1 MSAPHSKMSSARALS
16 LLLLLSGAALGAVP
30 KTKAK
35 APPSAS
41 ASALAAAS
49 SGAVPASSTST
60 GAAPAAS
67 SSASAPAASSG
78 SPPNADSCV
87 ERIPSGKDRPKF
99 TEGIDARALSG
110 HALTLE
116 VYVVHGKGET
126 VLPTGFHLLS
136 DSPEAKALEREGF
149 ALPDP
154 DGPAGPKLERTE
166 DGGSAKTRLRISI
179 IPLPPK
185 PGRHELVLPPLPI
198 TLSRASGEL
207 ITLCTAPHRVE
218 VEDPIANA
226 PNPEPHG
233 NPAARRQREI
243 WVAAKH
249 VVFAAL
255 IALAV
260 GAVLALLISQ
270 WLRRPKKLPPPP
282 PPRPPWD
289 IALEALHDIRH
300 AGLTREG
307 RFSEH
312 FDRVSDVLRRYL
324 GDRYGYDGLESTT
337 REALGSLRLITPAI
351 ADLGEIQTF
360 MRDADLVKFA
370 QLTPSEGECLDLLA
384 RAEHI
389 VTRTIDI
396 APVAPA
402 IATEIQDDV
411 ADGATDEASSR
422 APDGND
428 GNDGGTP

>member
-1 MSAPHSKMSSARALS
+1 
-16 LLLLLSGAALGAVP
+16 
-30 KTKAK
+30 
-35 APPSAS
+35 
-41 ASALAAAS
+41 
-49 SGAVPASSTST
+49 
-60 GAAPAAS
+60 
-67 SSASAPAASSG
+67 
-78 SPPNADSCV
+78 
-87 ERIPSGKDRPKF
+87 
-99 TEGIDARALSG
+99 
-110 HALTLE
+110 
-116 VYVVHGKGET
+116 

-154 DGPAGPKLERTE
+154 DGPSGPKLERTE
-166 DGGSAKTRLRISI
+166 ADGNAKTRLLISV

-185 PGRHELVLPPLPI
+185 PGRHELILPPLPI
-198 TLSRASGEL
+198 TMSRASGEL
-207 ITLCTAPHRVE
+207 VTVCTASHAVE

-243 WVAAKH
+243 WTTAKH
-249 VVFAAL
+249 VVVATL

-260 GAVLALLISQ
+260 GALAALLISR

-289 IALEALHDIRH
+289 VALEALHDIRH

-307 RFSEH
+307 RFAEH

-351 ADLGEIQTF
+351 EDMGGIETF

-370 QLTPSEGECLDLLA
+370 QLTPSEGECADLLE

-389 VTRTIDI
+389 VTRTIVI

-402 IATEIQDDV
+402 IATEIPSDTADD
-411 ADGATDEASSR
+411 AAEQTSNEA
-422 APDGND
+422 PHDYD
-428 GNDGGTP
+428 DGGTP

>member
-1 MSAPHSKMSSARALS
+1 MNSSGRLV
-16 LLLLLSGAALGAVP
+16 ALGALSCVLLRS
-30 KTKAK
+30 AFSLAVGADAG
-35 APPSAS
+35 APPAAS
-41 ASALAAAS
+41 ASTA
-49 SGAVPASSTST
+49 
-60 GAAPAAS
+60 AAS
-67 SSASAPAASSG
+67 SSASAAASSA
-78 SPPNADSCV
+78 PPDNSNGENCV

-99 TEGIDARALSG
+99 SEKIESRALSG

-116 VYVVHGKGET
+116 VNVEHGKGET
-126 VLPTGFHLLS
+126 VLPTGFHVLS

-154 DGPAGPKLERTE
+154 EGAAGPKLERTE
-166 DGGSAKTRLRISI
+166 QGERATTRVRISVV
-179 IPLPPK
+179 PLPPK
-185 PGRHELVLPPLPI
+185 PGRAMLVLPPLPI

-207 ITLCTAPHRVE
+207 VTVCTAPHAVT

-226 PNPEPHG
+226 PHAEPHG
-233 NPAARRQREI
+233 NPAARRQREV
-243 WVAAKH
+243 WTAAKH

-260 GAVLALLISQ
+260 GAILALLISR

-337 REALGSLRLITPAI
+337 REALGSLRLITPVI

-389 VTRTIDI
+389 VTRTIDV

-402 IATEIQDDV
+402 LATEIQDDTT
-411 ADGATDEASSR
+411 DGASNRTPDGN
-422 APDGND
+422 DGND